1 MTDGELDRLAD
12 LIARALLER
21 PSVAEE
27 NARAATWLPTPVRP
41 APPARGGEPPT
52 WSGAAQELGDV
63 APSPGRGVSP
73 HFRAAT
79 AELTRATRAAAA
91 GKGPSPEQSARA
103 PERRL
108 TRQRPANAP
117 VIDVRVGISNRHVHL
132 SEADARAL
140 FGGAALSVARSL
152 TQPGQFAAAE
162 TVAVH
167 GPKGNLENIRVVG
180 PARTETQLEIALS
193 DAAVLGVAPPV
204 AASGS
209 VTDSIGG
216 VTLVGPAGRVDL
228 RRGVIVAA
236 RHLHLS
242 PGDAK
247 RWGLRD
253 GDRLDVRCGV
263 SPRAATLHDVLVR
276 SGEGHATELH
286 LDSDEARAV
295 GVTTGDTATIVAWR
309 NSSPSRRPLIT
320 EHDVVRLVREGA
332 RIPANA
338 ILTPSARDRASALGM
353 LDP

>member
-1 MTDGELDRLAD
+1 MTDAELDRLAEI
-12 LIARALLER
+12 IARALLER
-21 PSVAEE
+21 APVSDTG
-27 NARAATWLPTPVRP
+27 RAGTWLPIPVRP

-52 WSGAAQELGDV
+52 WSGAAQDLGDV
-63 APSPGRGVSP
+63 APSRDRDRPPR
-73 HFRAAT
+73 FRAST
-79 AELTRATRAAAA
+79 GELTRATRAAAA
-91 GKGPSPEQSARA
+91 GKGPPPERSARV

-117 VIDVRVGISNRHVHL
+117 AVDVRVGVSNRHVHL
-132 SEADARAL
+132 SETDARTL
-140 FGGAALSVARSL
+140 FGGTSLTVARSL

-162 TVAVH
+162 TVAVQ
-167 GPKGNLENIRVVG
+167 GPMGNLEHVRVVG

-209 VTDSIGG
+209 LADSIGG
-216 VTLVGPAGRVDL
+216 ITLLGPAGRVDL

-242 PGDAK
+242 PGDST

-253 GDRLDVRCGV
+253 GDRVDVRCGV
-263 SPRAATLHDVLVR
+263 GAREGTLHDVVVR

-286 LDSDEARAV
+286 LDADEARAM
-295 GVTTGDTATIVAWR
+295 GVTTGDTATVVAWR
-309 NSSPSRRPLIT
+309 TPGPARRPLIT
-320 EHDVVRLVREGA
+320 ERDVVRLAREGA
-332 RIPANA
+332 RIPAHA

-353 LDP
+353 LDR

>member
-1 MTDGELDRLAD
+1 MTEAELDRLAD
-12 LIARALLER
+12 IIARALLDQR
-21 PSVAEE
+21 SVADD
-27 NARAATWLPTPVRP
+27 NGRAATWLPTPVRP
-41 APPARGGEPPT
+41 TPPTRGGEPPI
-52 WSGAAQELGDV
+52 WSGAAQDLGDV
-63 APSPGRGVSP
+63 APSRDRSLSP
-73 HFRAAT
+73 RFRAGT

-91 GKGPSPEQSARA
+91 GKGPPPERSARVS
-103 PERRL
+103 ERRL

-117 VIDVRVGISNRHVHL
+117 AIDVRVGISNRHVHL
-132 SEADARAL
+132 SESDARTL

-152 TQPGQFAAAE
+152 TQPGQFAAGE
-162 TVAVH
+162 TVAVQ
-167 GPKGNLENIRVVG
+167 GPKGNIENVRVVG

-209 VTDSIGG
+209 LADSIGG
-216 VTLVGPAGRVDL
+216 VSLVGPAGRVEL

-263 SPRAATLHDVLVR
+263 GARAATLHDVIVR

-286 LDSDEARAV
+286 LDGDEARAV
-295 GVTTGDTATIVAWR
+295 GVTTGDTATVVAWR
-309 NSSPSRRPLIT
+309 SSSPARRPLIT
-320 EHDVVRLVREGA
+320 ERDVVRLAREGA

-338 ILTPSARDRASALGM
+338 ILTPSARDRASALGI
-353 LDP
+353 LDR